1 MPIVINPSISQA
13 AAPSATA
20 AVVLQPGSV
29 ITAKV
34 LQVLGNDTVQI
45 AIAGQPIEV
54 LSQVPLQAGQ
64 TLQLAVSQGSDG
76 SIRLAVVT
84 PQDGAPASQGVSDA
98 SAAFD
103 SVTLAPGA
111 TASIA
116 AQTPVVVAARIQLTP
131 LEALAVS
138 VAAQTAAT
146 QQTSLAPLFA
156 NLGVAAGLNGLPPQV
171 QQAAALV
178 LSQRTSLDP
187 NLTGDD
193 IKQAFQNSG
202 LFLEAS
208 LAAGSV
214 SASGATP
221 DLKAALIVLR
231 QVLTT
236 SLDGVTATP
245 GALATQSAPATP
257 NAQATQPGPAST
269 VAVPQG
275 PTPPAAGI
283 VQGTPQPGVTAPALV
298 VPQGVTPAAQPG
310 TASAAIVLAQGT
322 QPSQASPQPIT
333 ITVVPQT
340 PETASPALAPLLA
353 SEIATPQMQGAA
365 TVAPDAL
372 VSSVVSQVLS
382 PASTPA
388 DAAARTAVSSAALNL
403 LQEALQAGPLAA
415 ANLSRFVLDDGA
427 MLSLL
432 PAVVGARIASADD
445 GDIARTNVPP
455 PPLRGALPAAQP
467 VMPATLVSNSRL
479 ETAMQQLLTDTD
491 GAIARQ
497 TLLQV
502 ASLPGQTDMTAGRL
516 DPAAPRWNFEIPF
529 ATPQG
534 TAMAQFEI
542 SRDGGGNEV
551 EAAKRVWRARFS
563 LDVEPA
569 GPVHAQVTL
578 SGERTS
584 VRMWAERPATA
595 AQLRAGAAQLS
606 QALSKAELR
615 PGDIVIRDG
624 APAQTASAPAG
635 HFLDRA
641 L

>member
-13 AAPSATA
+13 AAPSASTA
-20 AVVLQPGSV
+20 TVVLQPGSV
-29 ITAKV
+29 ITAGV
-34 LQVLGNDTVQI
+34 LQVLGNDAVQI
-45 AIAGQPIEV
+45 AIAGQPIDV

-64 TLQLAVSQGSDG
+64 TLQLAVSQATDG

-98 SAAFD
+98 SAASD
-103 SVTLAPGA
+103 TVTLAPGA

-116 AQTPVVVAARIQLTP
+116 AQTQPSVVAAKIQLTP

-156 NLGVAAGLNGLPPQV
+156 NLGVAVGLQDLPPQV

-178 LSQRTSLDP
+178 LSQQTSLDP

-208 LAAGSV
+208 LASGSV

-236 SLDGVTATP
+236 SLDGVTVTP
-245 GALATQSAPATP
+245 GALATPSAPP
-257 NAQATQPGPAST
+257 TQPGSAST

-275 PTPPAAGI
+275 NTPPAAGA
-283 VQGTPQPGVTAPALV
+283 VQSTPQPGIMAPAIV
-298 VPQGVTPAAQPG
+298 VPQGATPAAQPG
-310 TASAAIVLAQGT
+310 AAAVAVVLEQGT
-322 QPSQASPQPIT
+322 QLSQDLPQPIT
-333 ITVVPQT
+333 LVPQT
-340 PETASPALAPLLA
+340 PATASPAQAPLLV
-353 SEIATPQMQGAA
+353 SEITTPQMQGSA
-365 TVAPDAL
+365 TPVAPDAL
-372 VSSVVSQVLS
+372 VSGAVSQILS
-382 PASTPA
+382 PALTPA

-415 ANLSRFVLDDGA
+415 ASFSRFVLEDGA

-432 PAVVGARIASADD
+432 PAVAGARILGADD
-445 GDIARTNVPP
+445 GEIARTNVPP
-455 PPLRGALPAAQP
+455 PPLPGALPAAQP
-467 VMPATLVSNSRL
+467 VMPATLVSNSRA
-479 ETAMQQLLTDTD
+479 ETTMHQLLADTD

-502 ASLPGQTDMTAGRL
+502 ASLPGQTDMTAGHL
-516 DPAAPRWNFEIPF
+516 GPAAPRWNFEIPF

-551 EAAKRVWRARFS
+551 EAARRVWRARFS

-569 GPVHAQVTL
+569 GPVHAQVSL

-595 AQLRAGAAQLS
+595 AQLRASAAQLS
-606 QALSKAELR
+606 QALSRAEL
-615 PGDIVIRDG
+615 GASDIVIRDG